1 MLSATHSDAVDGR
14 VEPGH
19 DIGLRLWAFRV
30 ALSLPGFARQ
40 SIASALFAL
49 LLAGSA
55 AAFQVD
61 KPLPNPAQEARAQAL
76 GHEVR
81 CLVCQN
87 QSIADSNAELAR
99 DLRRIV
105 RERIA
110 AGDSDGQVLD
120 YLVARYGDWVLLE
133 PPFKASTL
141 ALWFGPPALLAAAA
155 LGAILWRRRQAGPAE
170 APLSEDERRRL
181 AALIEREAP

>member
-1 MLSATHSDAVDGR
+1 MLRAARSSAPAAR
-14 VEPGH
+14 
-19 DIGLRLWAFRV
+19 IAR
-30 ALSLPGFARQ
+30 ALSSFPGETRR
-40 SIASALFAL
+40 SISGAVLAL
-49 LLAGSA
+49 LLAAPA

-61 KPLPNPAQEARAQAL
+61 KPLPDPKQEARASAL

-99 DLRRIV
+99 DLRRII

-110 AGDSDGQVLD
+110 DGDSDEAVLE

-133 PPFKASTL
+133 PPFKPATL
-141 ALWFGPPALLAAAA
+141 ALWLGPPALLGVAL
-155 LGAILWRRRQAGPAE
+155 LGAFLWRRRQSGPAE

>member
-1 MLSATHSDAVDGR
+1 MLRAARSSALGARISR
-14 VEPGH
+14 V
-19 DIGLRLWAFRV
+19 LA
-30 ALSLPGFARQ
+30 SLPGSTRR
-40 SIASALFAL
+40 SVASAVLVL
-49 LLAGSA
+49 LLAAPA

-61 KPLPNPAQEARAQAL
+61 KPLPDPVQEARALAL

-99 DLRRIV
+99 DLRRII

-110 AGDSDGQVLD
+110 EGDSDEAVLE

-133 PPFKASTL
+133 PPFKPATL
-141 ALWFGPPALLAAAA
+141 ALWLGPPALLGVAL
-155 LGAILWRRRQAGPAE
+155 LGAFLWRRRQSGPAE

>member
-1 MLSATHSDAVDGR
+1 MLK
-14 VEPGH
+14 
-19 DIGLRLWAFRV
+19 LL
-30 ALSLPGFARQ
+30 
-40 SIASALFAL
+40 AL
-49 LLAGSA
+49 LLVLAAPA

-61 KPLPNPAQEARAQAL
+61 KPLADPAQEARALAL

-99 DLRRIV
+99 DLRRLV
-105 RERIA
+105 RERVA
-110 AGDSDGQVLD
+110 AGDSDAAVLD

-133 PPFKASTL
+133 PPFKAATL
-141 ALWFGPPALLAAAA
+141 ALWLGPPALLVAAA
-155 LGAILWRRRQAGPAE
+155 GAAFFWRRRQAGPAE
-170 APLSEDERRRL
+170 TPLSDDERRRL

>member
-1 MLSATHSDAVDGR
+1 MLK
-14 VEPGH
+14 
-19 DIGLRLWAFRV
+19 LL
-30 ALSLPGFARQ
+30 
-40 SIASALFAL
+40 AL
-49 LLAGSA
+49 LLLLAAPA

-61 KPLPNPAQEARAQAL
+61 KPLADPEQEARAQAL

-110 AGDSDGQVLD
+110 AGDSDRAVLD

-133 PPFKASTL
+133 PPFKAGTL
-141 ALWFGPPALLAAAA
+141 ALWLGPPILLGLAA
-155 LGAILWRRRQAGPAE
+155 LGVFAWRRRQEGLAE
-170 APLSEDERRRL
+170 APLSEEERRRL
-181 AALIEREAP
+181 AQLVEREAP